1 MIGTLGTTDIG
12 CVVTDDY
19 LLDFLILYESL
30 AEAWTSS
37 PFTLHAFTLEDDVTR
52 RLAGIDRVE
61 VHRLPRDASDWRQ
74 NAAVRIELI
83 EHSGLER
90 CIVTD
95 ADNLVLA
102 EFPELALLL
111 AEHELVFAGGTSEER
126 PIQPSLWAYRRTR
139 RTVEFARSWHAQWA
153 ETAPPDA
160 GRLLFQL
167 LQDHDLGDAA
177 RVVAPGGTPPDAS
190 RTPSPYAL
198 DADLAEL
205 SLARD
210 WLGFRER
217 RAGRLKV
224 LHLRGLRGAGRRSL
238 AERVEVLVDRFPGM
252 APLLPLY
259 LTLAERAADRI
270 GVETVP
276 NPMALARDRLLDA
289 GMPATRGHLPEL
301 LNRRGLDGTGAE
313 IGVKRG
319 IFSEQILRGWR
330 GRRLISVDPW
340 LEVPENEYADV
351 ANVTQDRH
359 EQFYEEAARRLER
372 FGDRSEIWR
381 MTSAEAAA
389 RVDPGGLDFVY
400 LDARHDY
407 ESVKEDLKHW
417 FSKIRPGG
425 IFAGHDYLDGLL
437 PEGSFGVKSAVD
449 EFFGRLDLP
458 VTQTYSEPGPPT
470 GPPPSWVVEIPARR
484 DS

>member
-30 AEAWTSS
+30 AETWTSS
-37 PFTLHAFTLEDDVTR
+37 PFTLHAFTLEDDVAR
-52 RLAGIDRVE
+52 HLAGIDRVV

-102 EFPELALLL
+102 EFPEFGLLL
-111 AEHELVFAGGTSEER
+111 CKHELVFAGGPSEER
-126 PIQPSLWAYRRTR
+126 PIQPGLWAYRQTR

-153 ETAPPDA
+153 EPAPPDA
-160 GRLLFQL
+160 GRLLYEL

-177 RVVAPGGTPPDAS
+177 RVVAPGATPPDAS

-198 DADLAEL
+198 DADLPEL
-205 SLARD
+205 SIARD
-210 WLGFRER
+210 WLGFREV

-238 AERVEVLVDRFPGM
+238 AERIEVLVDRFPGM

-259 LTLAERAADRI
+259 LTFAERAADRI

-289 GMPATRGHLPEL
+289 GIPATRGHLPEL

-319 IFSEQILRGWR
+319 IFSEQILSVWR
-330 GRRLISVDPW
+330 GDRLISVDPW
-340 LEVPENEYADV
+340 LEAPGEEYVDTS
-351 ANVTQDRH
+351 NVSQDRH
-359 EQFYEEAARRLER
+359 DQFYEEAARRLER

-381 MTSAEAAA
+381 MTSVEAAA
-389 RVDPGGLDFVY
+389 RIAQNSLDFVY

-407 ESVKEDLKHW
+407 ASVEEDLAHW
-417 FSKIRPGG
+417 FPKVRPGG
-425 IFAGHDYLDGLL
+425 IVAGHDYLDGQLAA
-437 PEGSFGVKSAVD
+437 GSFGVKSAVD
-449 EFFGRLDLP
+449 EFFGRLGLA
-458 VTQTYSEPGPPT
+458 VSQTYGEPGPPM

-484 DS
+484 ES